1 MPPGNSHAA
10 ERVSAR
16 GPARSER
23 AGGASRAHGSANRP
37 ERGGRVPVSGEFGK
51 PAARHTSRAAA
62 GEDPSGRE
70 PFRYASVAGAASP
83 PALAPGVDGGPGSG
97 PGADRAAA
105 PRRGVELAL
114 FLRRWLANP
123 RKMGA
128 IAPSAPALARHMA
141 RAVRC
146 GDRDGVRVVEL
157 GPGTGSVTRA
167 LLRAGIPED
176 RLVLIERDRHLHAWL
191 AERFPR
197 LTVLHSEARRLG
209 EILPS
214 GWAGRVSTIVSS
226 LPLNSLA
233 RSERDEIVLAAF
245 RVLSSEGCLIQ
256 YSYGIPPP
264 LPYRSLGLTGE
275 RTAFAVANLPPASV
289 WRFSRASA

>member
-1 MPPGNSHAA
+1 MRARTSHAA
-10 ERVSAR
+10 DRASTR
-16 GPARSER
+16 GPIRSEQ
-23 AGGASRAHGSANRP
+23 AGGASCVPGLFARVGRP
-37 ERGGRVPVSGEFGK
+37 QP
-51 PAARHTSRAAA
+51 SRASA
-62 GEDPSGRE
+62 GET
-70 PFRYASVAGAASP
+70 
-83 PALAPGVDGGPGSG
+83 PALRGDAA
-97 PGADRAAA
+97 PGADGGSGCEPGSERLAA

-128 IAPSAPALARHMA
+128 IVPSAPALARHMA
-141 RAVRC
+141 RAARR
-146 GDRDGVRVVEL
+146 GDRDDGRVVEL

-167 LLRAGIPED
+167 LLQAGISED

-191 AERFPR
+191 AERFPG
-197 LTVLHSEARRLG
+197 LTVLHSDARRLG
-209 EILPS
+209 EVLPA
-214 GWAGRVSTIVSS
+214 GWASRVSTVVSS

-233 RSERDEIVLAAF
+233 RSERDEIVRAAL

-264 LPYRSLGLTGE
+264 VPYRSLGLTGE

>member
-1 MPPGNSHAA
+1 M
-10 ERVSAR
+10 
-16 GPARSER
+16 
-23 AGGASRAHGSANRP
+23 NRY
-37 ERGGRVPVSGEFGK
+37 
-51 PAARHTSRAAA
+51 TSRSAIGRDA
-62 GEDPSGRE
+62 SGRD
-70 PFRYASVAGAASP
+70 PLRYA
-83 PALAPGVDGGPGSG
+83 SG
-97 PGADRAAA
+97 PGAAPSPDPAPGADGGSGSDSGSDRPAG

-141 RAVRC
+141 RAARRA
-146 GDRDGVRVVEL
+146 DRDGGRVVEL

-167 LLRAGIPED
+167 LLQAGISED
-176 RLVLIERDRHLHAWL
+176 RLVLVERDRHLHAWL
-191 AERFPR
+191 AERFPGV
-197 LTVLHSEARRLG
+197 TVLHSDARRLG
-209 EILPS
+209 GVLPS
-214 GWAGRVSTIVSS
+214 GWAGRVSTVVSS

-233 RSERDEIVLAAF
+233 RSERDEIVHAAF

-256 YSYGIPPP
+256 YSYGILPP
-264 LPYRSLGLTGE
+264 LPYRSLGLAGE

>member
-1 MPPGNSHAA
+1 M
-10 ERVSAR
+10 
-16 GPARSER
+16 
-23 AGGASRAHGSANRP
+23 
-37 ERGGRVPVSGEFGK
+37 
-51 PAARHTSRAAA
+51 ARHTSHPALV
-62 GEDPSGRE
+62 EDPPGRE
-70 PFRYASVAGAASP
+70 PLRRASG
-83 PALAPGVDGGPGSG
+83 PGVDGRSGSG
-97 PGADRAAA
+97 PDSNLPRAG

-141 RAVRC
+141 RAVRQ
-146 GDRDGVRVVEL
+146 GDRDGGRVVEL

-214 GWAGRVSTIVSS
+214 GWAGRVSTVVSS

-264 LPYRSLGLTGE
+264 LPYRSLGLSGE